1 MISQKLLFSYGRK
14 KKKKKKKKSVVFV
27 VSPMSGQ
34 QIPLGV
40 TNEDRG
46 LPETTL

>member
-1 MISQKLLFSYGRK
+1 MISQKFLFSFGL

>member
-1 MISQKLLFSYGRK
+1 MISQKLLFSYGR

>member
-1 MISQKLLFSYGRK
+1 MGAK

-27 VSPMSGQ
+27 VSPMSGR